1 MSQDEEDSG
10 AVQGYAWVSFFFFS
24 EIRRRRSRFEVA
36 DEDLGDFIIFRFIVN
51 RLLVPYMLSA
61 LRMIE
66 RGEATA
72 ADIDTAMKL
81 GAGMPMGTFRS
92 PLNPRVTHLF
102 HRILC
107 RTFGAVR
114 CKSY

>member
-1 MSQDEEDSG
+1 MGLADEERICS
-10 AVQGYAWVSFFFFS
+10 VFS
-24 EIRRRRSRFEVA
+24 
-36 DEDLGDFIIFRFIVN
+36 LRFIVN

-81 GAGMPMGTFRS
+81 GAGMPMGSFQS
-92 PLNPRVTHLF
+92 PLLKP
-102 HRILC
+102 
-107 RTFGAVR
+107 
-114 CKSY
+114 YQ